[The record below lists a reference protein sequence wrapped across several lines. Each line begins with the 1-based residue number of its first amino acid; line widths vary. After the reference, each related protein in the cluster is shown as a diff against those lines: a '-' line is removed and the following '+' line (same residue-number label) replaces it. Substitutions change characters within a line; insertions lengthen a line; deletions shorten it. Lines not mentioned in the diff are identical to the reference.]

1 MKKNVNIKIAIPALL
16 GVLVLVILL
25 KSLGILT
32 FRSGVRIG
40 FSGSNGAHKFTGSYS
55 KITGTMIHNLKPS
68 KDSNSIHC
76 EITTKSGTLHVLI
89 TQKNDDKV
97 LFDKEISGDETVDL
111 TAEGTVTVKLHTKG
125 HSGSYRFEY

>member
-25 KSLGILT
+25 KSWGILT

-55 KITGTMIHNLKPS
+55 KIIGTMIHNLKPS
-68 KDSNSIHC
+68 KDSDSIHC

-89 TQKNDDKV
+89 TQKNGDKV
-97 LFDKEISGDETVDL
+97 IYDKEISGDETVDL
-111 TAEGTVTVKLHTKG
+111 TAEGAVTVKLQTKG

>member
-1 MKKNVNIKIAIPALL
+1 MKKNMNVKIAIPALL
-16 GVLVLVILL
+16 GVLALVILL
-25 KSLGILT
+25 KSFGILT

-68 KDSNSIHC
+68 KDSNSIRC

-111 TAEGTVTVKLHTKG
+111 TAEGTVTVKLKTEG